1 MAAVGLIRPV
11 NIGEEMR
18 EAYLDYAMSV
28 IVARALPDAR
38 DGFKPVHR
46 RILYAMYELGLRADT
61 PHKKSAR
68 IVGEVLGKYHP
79 HGDSAV
85 YESMARMA
93 QDFSMRYPLVAGQ
106 GNFGSIDGDAPAAMR
121 YTEARLT
128 TLGEAML
135 TDIDRDT
142 VNFVEN
148 FDSSLT
154 EPETLPCALPNL
166 LVNGSSG
173 IAVGMSTSIPPHNLG
188 EVVDALVY
196 MLHDWDRLDD
206 IDITD
211 LLRFIKGP
219 DFPTGGVLYRQDAR
233 TGDDTLLNAYA
244 TGRGKLTVR
253 AKVHVEQMG
262 RGKSRI
268 IVSEIPYQTNKNGLI
283 ERMADLVRD
292 GRIEGISD
300 LRDESDRQGLRIV
313 IEVRSNAEPSEVLN
327 DLFRLTPLEETF
339 SVIMLALVDGEPRLL
354 SLKQAL
360 RVYLDYR
367 LTVVSRRSEFDLRR
381 ARDRAHIL
389 EGLLK
394 ALNQLNTVIR
404 LIRES
409 ADTEAARAAL
419 IERLRL
425 TEIQANAILEMPL
438 RRLAALEQ
446 RKIEEEFAE
455 KRAIIEELE
464 KLLADPVAMRAL
476 IAEELTTIKQ
486 RYGDPRRTVV
496 VNGSAASLNVGDL
509 LTHNE
514 PTWVAV
520 TVGGKLSRTRGDIM
534 PTLKTSQA
542 PDPSRAPLAILPGSV
557 ADILYLVTAG
567 GQAATI
573 PVQQLPA
580 VDDGYDS
587 DAGADLT
594 QFVTLPDRDPLLSA
608 ITLSPMDQ
616 EGYWLFVTAA
626 GEVKR
631 IRIAD
636 LPGMTAANFGVMN
649 VSTDRICAV
658 YPVRD
663 DDDVIL
669 VTAQAQAIRF
679 KVAEVR
685 PTGLP
690 AGGMRGIKL
699 TDSDRVIGGG
709 VASPSAAD
717 LVLWTMTGRGVAKY
731 TPLAEYLLQGRG
743 GSGVIT
749 MKLPT
754 VPLEDGIMTTGEPD
768 RLAAAVVGA
777 VDDTL
782 VIRTQRGRY
791 RVVPLKAAQLTSRAK
806 PGADAMVS
814 LLIKNDRVIGV
825 TRITPRPAVI
835 SPDSAERP

>member
-61 PHKKSAR
+61 SHKKSAR

-79 HGDSAV
+79 HGDTAV

-128 TLGEAML
+128 ALGEAML

-188 EVVDALVY
+188 EVVDALIY
-196 MLHDWDRLDD
+196 MLNDWDRLDD
-206 IDITD
+206 IDVVD
-211 LLRFIKGP
+211 LMRFIKGP

-233 TGDDTLLNAYA
+233 TQDDTLLTAYA

-253 AKVHVEQMG
+253 AKVHVEQLG

-313 IEVRSNAEPSEVLN
+313 IELRSNAQPSEVLN

-367 LTVVSRRSEFDLRR
+367 LSVVRRRSEFDLQR
-381 ARDRAHIL
+381 ALDRAHIL
-389 EGLLK
+389 QGLLI
-394 ALNQLNTVIR
+394 ALNQLNLVIK

-409 ADTEAARAAL
+409 PDTEAARVAL
-419 IERLRL
+419 IERLDL
-425 TEIQANAILEMPL
+425 SIIQANAILEMPL

-446 RKIEEEFAE
+446 RKIEEEYNE
-455 KRAIIEELE
+455 KRAIINHLE
-464 KLLADPVAMRAL
+464 TLLASPVALRAL
-476 IAEELTTIKQ
+476 VAEELSAIKD
-486 RYGDPRRTVV
+486 RYADPRRTVV
-496 VNGSAASLNVGDL
+496 VKGSAASLNVGDL
-509 LTHNE
+509 LTHAE

-520 TVGGKLSRTRGDIM
+520 TSGGKLSRTRTDVM
-534 PTLKTSQA
+534 PALKTSMA
-542 PDPSRAPLAILPGSV
+542 PDPSQAPLAMLPGSA
-557 ADILYLVTAG
+557 ADILYLITAN
-567 GQAATI
+567 GQGATV

-580 VDDGYDS
+580 VDELYDP

-594 QFVTLPDRDPLLSA
+594 QFVTLPDKDPLVSA
-608 ITLSPMDQ
+608 LILSPMDQ
-616 EGYWLFVTAA
+616 EGYWLLVTAG

-636 LPGMTAANFGVMN
+636 LPGMTAAGFGVMN
-649 VSTDRICAV
+649 VGADRIIAV
-658 YPVRD
+658 YPVGD
-663 DDDVIL
+663 DDDVVL
-669 VTAQAQAIRF
+669 VTALSQAIRF

-699 TDSDRVIGGG
+699 SDTDIVIGGG
-709 VASPSAAD
+709 VARPDASD
-717 LVLWTMTGRGVAKY
+717 LMLWTMTAHGVAKH
-731 TPLAEYLLQGRG
+731 TPLTEYPVQGRG
-743 GSGVIT
+743 GVGVIA
-749 MKLPT
+749 MKLPL
-754 VPLEDGIMTTGEPD
+754 VVGDDGLMTTGQPD
-768 RLAAAVVGA
+768 RLSAAVVGVPNELLA
-777 VDDTL
+777 
-782 VIRTQRGRY
+782 IRTQRGRY
-791 RVVPLKAAQLTSRAK
+791 RIVPLKAAQLTTRAK
-806 PGADAMVS
+806 PGADAMAT
-814 LLIKNDRVIGV
+814 LLIKNDKVIGV
-825 TRITPRPAVI
+825 TRIVPRLVPI
-835 SPDSAERP
+835 PDEAS